1 MDDEIA
7 RSASAAALW
16 SGLCLLLF
24 LVLST
29 LVTRQRR
36 THRVSVGDGGIDSV
50 VRAARAFGN
59 AAEYVPVGL
68 CTMALM
74 VIVGAPPAS
83 LHLAGAVLFTGR
95 LLHGVGMSR
104 SSGPTPE
111 RAAGMILTWLFLV
124 GGAVT
129 LVVYAL

>member
-1 MDDEIA
+1 MDEIA
-7 RSASAAALW
+7 RSGSAAALW

-36 THRVSVGDGGIDSV
+36 AHRVSVGDAGIDPV
-50 VRAARAFGN
+50 VRATRAFGN
-59 AAEYVPVGL
+59 AAEYVPIGL

-74 VIVGAPPAS
+74 VIVGAPSAS

-95 LLHGVGMSR
+95 LLHAIGMSR
-104 SSGPTPE
+104 SSRPTPE
-111 RAAGMILTWLFLV
+111 RAAGMVLTWLFLV

-129 LVVYAL
+129 LIVYAL